1 MLYINDQLYDFPL
14 DEALDQLS
22 PQRREQAMKYKHEF
36 GQRASAAAYLLLCQ
50 GLREEYGIEEKPVF
64 VYGEHGKPSL
74 ADYPHI
80 HFSLSHC
87 REAAACLVSDRPVGV
102 DIETIRPLRPSLVEY
117 TMNADE
123 IGQIRN
129 SDNPDLLF
137 TRLWTQKEALAK
149 CLGRGIDAH
158 IRDLLTLHPEA
169 DLRTVVGP
177 DHRYIV
183 SECQLADS
191 NYEP

>member
-1 MLYINDQLYDFPL
+1 MLYLNDHLYDFPL

-22 PQRREQAMKYKHEF
+22 PQRREQAMKYRHEF

-87 REAAACLVSDRPVGV
+87 REAVACLVSDRPVGV
-102 DIETIRPLRPSLVEY
+102 DVETIRPLRPSLAEY
-117 TMNADE
+117 TMNTDE
-123 IGQIRN
+123 IGQIRV
-129 SDNPDLLF
+129 SDDPDLMF

-149 CLGRGIDAH
+149 CLGSGIDTH
-158 IRDLLTLHPEA
+158 LRDLLTLHPEVC
-169 DLRTVVGP
+169 LRTTVSPDRRYVV
-177 DHRYIV
+177 
-183 SECQLADS
+183 STCQFANS
-191 NYEP
+191 NDK